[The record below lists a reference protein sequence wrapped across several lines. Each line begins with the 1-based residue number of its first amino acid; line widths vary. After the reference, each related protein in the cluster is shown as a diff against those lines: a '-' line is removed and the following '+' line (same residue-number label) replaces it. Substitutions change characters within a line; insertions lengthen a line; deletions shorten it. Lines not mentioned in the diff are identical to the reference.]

1 MNYMMFITS
10 SSLPRGNE
18 PGFWESYLLVIK
30 INFRAID
37 DGCGGLRRKKGIGK
51 DVEKYFKLG
60 VSILFTC
67 RKLRWLILS

>member
-1 MNYMMFITS
+1 MNYMMFIPS
-10 SSLPRGNE
+10 SSLPRGYE
-18 PGFWESYLLVIK
+18 PGFWKSDLLVTK

-37 DGCGGLRRKKGIGK
+37 DGCGGLRRKKGRA
-51 DVEKYFKLG
+51 KYFKLG